1 MKVGIIAVVSQYL
14 MMGVG
19 GWGGNSDRINDSTK
33 SVVQKVVLLLGV
45 GRGEVGL
52 GGGQVGP

>member
-45 GRGEVGL
+45 G
-52 GGGQVGP
+52 